1 MVAFSMRFNIGVSVI
16 ILAASLAALAQTT
29 TYNVGRTPTDDEIR
43 AWDIAVG
50 PSGKE
55 LPAGRGT
62 VKEGAKLYADKCAR
76 CHGATGVENGHGVT
90 NQPLIGGKGTLTS
103 LNPVKTVGS
112 HWPFA
117 TTIWDY
123 IRRAMPFGEEGS
135 LSNDEVYALT
145 AFLLYRNGIIK
156 ETDVIDAKTLPKVRM
171 PNRNGF
177 IPQRL
182 DEIRRWRCNLGT
194 CP

>member
-1 MVAFSMRFNIGVSVI
+1 MRFSLRVPVI
-16 ILAASLAALAQTT
+16 ILATSLAALAQTP
-29 TYNVGRTPTDDEIR
+29 TYDVGRTPSEDEIR
-43 AWDIAVG
+43 AWDIAIG

-62 VKEGAKLYADKCAR
+62 AKDGTRIYAEKCAR
-76 CHGATGVENGHGVT
+76 CHGPTGVEKGNGVT
-90 NQPLIGGKGTLTS
+90 NQPLVGGKGTLNT

-123 IRRAMPFGEEGS
+123 IRRAMPLGAEGS
-135 LSNDEVYALT
+135 LSTDEVYALT
-145 AFLLYRNGIIK
+145 AFLLYRNDIIK
-156 ETDVIDAKTLPKVRM
+156 ETDVIDAKTLPKIQM

-177 IPQRL
+177 IPERF